1 VAKIIDL
8 KAHLTVEGLNEIKLI
23 RLGGNKSEERNLVLY
38 GSNLSSTVG
47 SPKFTL
53 VERSLIKIPISKMSV
68 FIGIILSDASI
79 QKQNK
84 KGDARLQF
92 KQKYGQF

>member
-47 SPKFTL
+47 
-53 VERSLIKIPISKMSV
+53 
-68 FIGIILSDASI
+68 LS
-79 QKQNK
+79 
-84 KGDARLQF
+84 
-92 KQKYGQF
+92 